1 MVIDTY
7 ERIAK
12 CYYKVEGPIH
22 NELECYVSGE
32 RDISIKE
39 QNFNGFFASYKM
51 KKLDSSIKA
60 EKCNDSID
68 SASNNPKNSY
78 FLLMILLLNLII
90 I

>member
-1 MVIDTY
+1 MVLDTY

-12 CYYKVEGPIH
+12 CYYRDESPIH
-22 NELECYVSGE
+22 MECYVSGE

-60 EKCNDSID
+60 EKCNDSTD

-78 FLLMILLLNLII
+78 LLLMILLLNLIFI
-90 I
+90 Y